1 MEILFDRNR
10 LPGFEIHIVLLAFAD
25 FDGHRIEAG
34 ENLRQHLGRVFAQQ
48 AVGADEHRI
57 ARQDGDVLSPF
68 GEDGRVTPA
77 HRRVVHD
84 VVVQQREIMENLDG
98 CRCRHGRLGLVGE
111 DSAGKHQQHGTQ
123 PFPAHR
129 EGIADRCVQPAGFFG
144 ISDLSQ
150 IMFDGFQNLV
160 VVLHAEIRWVRI
172 VELRRHFLCPA

>member
-1 MEILFDRNR
+1 MTVFFARPADDRSDDGRTRQQGRSFEFDHVEILLDRNR

-68 GEDGRVTPA
+68 GEDGRVAPA

-84 VVVQQREIMENLDG
+84 VAVQQREIMENLDAAAAG
-98 CRCRHGRLGLVGE
+98 MAAWGWSEKIPQVSISSMGRNR
-111 DSAGKHQQHGTQ
+111 
-123 PFPAHR
+123 FPLIVR
-129 EGIADRCVQPAGFFG
+129 E
-144 ISDLSQ
+144 
-150 IMFDGFQNLV
+150 
-160 VVLHAEIRWVRI
+160 
-172 VELRRHFLCPA
+172 

>member
-1 MEILFDRNR
+1 MIAPMTVAPDSRAEVFEFDHVEILLDRNR

-68 GEDGRVTPA
+68 GEDGRVAPA

-98 CRCRHGRLGLVGE
+98 CRCRHGRLGLVGRRFRQV
-111 DSAGKHQQHGTQ
+111 SISNMGRNR
-123 PFPAHR
+123 FPLIVR
-129 EGIADRCVQPAGFFG
+129 E
-144 ISDLSQ
+144 
-150 IMFDGFQNLV
+150 
-160 VVLHAEIRWVRI
+160 
-172 VELRRHFLCPA
+172 

>member
-1 MEILFDRNR
+1 MMKKITRRSF
-10 LPGFEIHIVLLAFAD
+10 
-25 FDGHRIEAG
+25 
-34 ENLRQHLGRVFAQQ
+34 
-48 AVGADEHRI
+48 
-57 ARQDGDVLSPF
+57 LS
-68 GEDGRVTPA
+68 
-77 HRRVVHD
+77 
-84 VVVQQREIMENLDG
+84 ICG